1 MINNVELLENSIDA
15 VIPLNFSFVEISISI
30 KQITQL
36 MKSLDQQ
43 KVLLTLSQQIDTLL
57 VRCDHHIS
65 ENPEALPFAFD
76 LEVLNV
82 FNIKAALLCLFLSQ
96 SLSLNAD
103 LEIKLPASFKGFVC
117 VISIAFNVFK

>member
-15 VIPLNFSFVEISISI
+15 VIPLNFSFVEISIGI

-57 VRCDHHIS
+57 VRCDNHIS
-65 ENPEALPFAFD
+65 ENPKALPFAFD

-103 LEIKLPASFKGFVC
+103 LEIKLPASF
-117 VISIAFNVFK
+117 